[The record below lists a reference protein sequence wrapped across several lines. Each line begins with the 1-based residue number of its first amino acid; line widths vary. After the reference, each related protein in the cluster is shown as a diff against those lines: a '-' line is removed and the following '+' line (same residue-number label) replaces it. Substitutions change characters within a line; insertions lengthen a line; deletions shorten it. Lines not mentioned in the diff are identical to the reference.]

1 MVAPDR
7 ADDPASSREDHLAAY
22 RHVDICL
29 DPVPHGGGVSVWEP
43 LHMGVP
49 IVTWLGNG
57 IASRAGG
64 AILSAIGLP
73 DWIASDDDQYVG
85 IALRSTPERLSR
97 LRRDLRGLIE
107 QHCSPAVCTHAV
119 EAAYR
124 TMWQGYVGSSQN

>member
-1 MVAPDR
+1 VVAPDR

-22 RHVDICL
+22 RHVDIGL

-124 TMWQGYVGSSQN
+124 TMWQGHVGSSQN